1 MFLLKRITLR
11 EKLETEADLGY
22 IPVGTFQI
30 SNIDGEN
37 VFLKILILSNIYFYL
52 LLNNRRSV
60 PF

>member
-1 MFLLKRITLR
+1 MFRLKRITLR

-30 SNIDGEN
+30 SNIEGEN
-37 VFLKILILSNIYFYL
+37 VFRKILILSHLCFYV

>member
-1 MFLLKRITLR
+1 MFRLKRITLR

-30 SNIDGEN
+30 SNIGGEN
-37 VFLKILILSNIYFYL
+37 VFRKILILSHLCFYV

>member
-1 MFLLKRITLR
+1 MFRLKRITLR

-37 VFLKILILSNIYFYL
+37 VFLKILILSNLCFYV
-52 LLNNRRSV
+52 LLNNRISV

>member
-1 MFLLKRITLR
+1 MFRLKRITLL

-30 SNIDGEN
+30 SNIEGEN
-37 VFLKILILSNIYFYL
+37 VFRKIIILSHLCFYV